1 MESIIW
7 NTILTVLLGVV
18 AYLMASKFSELDRIS
33 ILLNKTREEVARDHI
48 TRAEFRQDMSK
59 LFDRFDLL
67 EKKLD
72 NLRERRAPQGN

>member
-1 MESIIW
+1 MEAIIW
-7 NTILTVLLGVV
+7 NTILTVLLGVI
-18 AYLMASKFSELDRIS
+18 AYLMVSKFSELDRIS

-72 NLRERRAPQGN
+72 NLRERRAQPGN

>member
-1 MESIIW
+1 MEAIIW

-72 NLRERRAPQGN
+72 NLRERRAQPGN

>member
-1 MESIIW
+1 MEAIIW

-33 ILLNKTREEVARDHI
+33 ILLNKTREEVARDHL

-59 LFDRFDLL
+59 LFDRFDML

-72 NLRERRAPQGN
+72 NLRERRAQPGN

>member
-1 MESIIW
+1 MEAIIW

-18 AYLMASKFSELDRIS
+18 AYIMVSKFSELDRIS

-59 LFDRFDLL
+59 LFDRFDML

-72 NLRERRAPQGN
+72 SLRERRAQPGN

>member
-1 MESIIW
+1 MEAIIW

-59 LFDRFDLL
+59 LFDRFDML

-72 NLRERRAPQGN
+72 NLRERRAQP